1 MTGVEWRFRAVV
13 VAHAVSAYGTYLNL
27 IALSLFSYEVTGTA
41 LGVGVVMAVRL
52 LSGVT
57 AGLAA
62 GALTARFT
70 RRTVMVVTDLAQ
82 TLAMVVLALRASD
95 TPLWVLLGAV
105 VVLGAGNTFFNVALR
120 SAVPVMVGQDDRA
133 RANGVLVTA
142 RSVATVLGFASAAPV
157 IALGGF
163 GVAFAVNAASFA
175 VSAAAVLVLRPRTDD
190 EPSDESGEERAE
202 TGSSRAR
209 GKRTRLRVAG
219 LAGALLGMIALRGLD
234 ALASASHNVALPLA
248 AHAAEPSDPAVFM
261 TRFWSAWAVGTLL
274 AHQVLKR
281 RSHGASWGE
290 RAFAV
295 GTCAMSFCFVAAFT
309 GLPAPALMA
318 AAVAAGFADGWTE
331 IVYTSR
337 LQAAPDRQRSRLF
350 GLSATAEQSGFAL
363 GTMAAAAA
371 LEVLPALA
379 VVGAFHGAAVCGALV
394 LLLFMAGRRGT
405 GRPGPA
411 DGDAHSHADDG
422 RPPSGESRP
431 SAGEGHPSPGED
443 RPPTG
448 ENHPSAWENAQAVGG
463 THAST
468 GQNTQ
473 TVGETHP
480 STDQNTQTVGETHPI
495 TGQNTQA
502 TGETHPSTGGNRPP
516 IGHDRP
522 PTGEDHSHHPPS
534 GEEKGEHAHGTST
547 GASQLPGS

>member
-1 MTGVEWRFRAVV
+1 M
-13 VAHAVSAYGTYLNL
+13 SAYGTYLNL

-82 TLAMVVLALRASD
+82 TLAMVVLALQASD

-120 SAVPVMVGQDDRA
+120 SAVPVMVGQDGRA

-190 EPSDESGEERAE
+190 EPCDESGEERADA
-202 TGSSRAR
+202 GSSPAG
-209 GKRTRLRVAG
+209 GKRPRLRVAG

-337 LQAAPDRQRSRLF
+337 LQAAPDRQRGRLF

-371 LEVLPALA
+371 LEVLPALT
-379 VVGAFHGAAVCGALV
+379 VVGAFHGAAVCGALA
-394 LLLFMAGRRGT
+394 LLLFAGGRRWALRDVSNPV
-405 GRPGPA
+405 GRGDPLEAAFLLASRYGLSPEEAYDTVSGSARAVLGLPEVRVEAGFPA
-411 DGDAHSHADDG
+411 ELLAVRGDRLAGALSLAYSRVVVHQG
-422 RPPSGESRP
+422 RVMART
-431 SAGEGHPSPGED
+431 SAVREFCS
-443 RPPTG
+443 
-448 ENHPSAWENAQAVGG
+448 SA
-463 THAST
+463 ASVELGLPRQGR
-468 GQNTQ
+468 GQL
-473 TVGETHP
+473 
-480 STDQNTQTVGETHPI
+480 S
-495 TGQNTQA
+495 
-502 TGETHPSTGGNRPP
+502 
-516 IGHDRP
+516 
-522 PTGEDHSHHPPS
+522 
-534 GEEKGEHAHGTST
+534 
-547 GASQLPGS
+547 

>member
-1 MTGVEWRFRAVV
+1 VEWRFRAVV

-41 LGVGVVMAVRL
+41 LGVGIVMAVRL

-62 GALTARFT
+62 GALTARVT

-82 TLAMVVLALRASD
+82 TLAMVVLALQASD

-120 SAVPVMVGQDDRA
+120 SAVPVMVGQDSRA

-190 EPSDESGEERAE
+190 EPVGEPVGEPSQVLRE
-202 TGSSRAR
+202 QGGTGSSGAR
-209 GKRTRLRVAG
+209 GKRLRLRVAG
-219 LAGALLGMIALRGLD
+219 VAGALLGMIALRGLD

-248 AHAAEPSDPAVFM
+248 AHVAEPSSPAVFM

-281 RSHGASWGE
+281 RSHGTSWGE

-295 GTCAMSFCFVAAFT
+295 GTCAMSLCFVAAFT

-371 LEVLPALA
+371 LEALPALA
-379 VVGAFHGAAVCGALV
+379 VVAVFHGAAVCGALA
-394 LLLFMAGRRGT
+394 LLLLLTAGRRG
-405 GRPGPA
+405 R
-411 DGDAHSHADDG
+411 
-422 RPPSGESRP
+422 
-431 SAGEGHPSPGED
+431 
-443 RPPTG
+443 
-448 ENHPSAWENAQAVGG
+448 ENHSPTAEN
-463 THAST
+463 HS
-468 GQNTQ
+468 
-473 TVGETHP
+473 
-480 STDQNTQTVGETHPI
+480 
-495 TGQNTQA
+495 
-502 TGETHPSTGGNRPP
+502 
-516 IGHDRP
+516 
-522 PTGEDHSHHPPS
+522 PTGEDHSFTGENHSPTGENRSPTGENRSQHSPTS
-534 GEEKGEHAHGTST
+534 EEKGEDAHGTST

>member
-1 MTGVEWRFRAVV
+1 VEWRFRAVV

-41 LGVGVVMAVRL
+41 LGVGIVMAVRL

-62 GALTARFT
+62 GALTARVT

-82 TLAMVVLALRASD
+82 TLAMVVLALQASD

-120 SAVPVMVGQDDRA
+120 SAVPVMVGQDSRA

-190 EPSDESGEERAE
+190 EPVGEPVGGPVGEPVGEPSQVLRE
-202 TGSSRAR
+202 QGGTGSSGAR
-209 GKRTRLRVAG
+209 GKRLRLRVAG
-219 LAGALLGMIALRGLD
+219 VAGALLGMIALRGLD

-248 AHAAEPSDPAVFM
+248 AHVAEPSSPAVFM

-281 RSHGASWGE
+281 RSHGTSWGE

-295 GTCAMSFCFVAAFT
+295 GTCAMSLCFVAAFT

-371 LEVLPALA
+371 LEALPALA
-379 VVGAFHGAAVCGALV
+379 VVAVFHGAAVCGALA
-394 LLLFMAGRRGT
+394 LLLLTAGRRG
-405 GRPGPA
+405 R
-411 DGDAHSHADDG
+411 
-422 RPPSGESRP
+422 
-431 SAGEGHPSPGED
+431 
-443 RPPTG
+443 
-448 ENHPSAWENAQAVGG
+448 ENHSPTAEN
-463 THAST
+463 HS
-468 GQNTQ
+468 
-473 TVGETHP
+473 
-480 STDQNTQTVGETHPI
+480 
-495 TGQNTQA
+495 
-502 TGETHPSTGGNRPP
+502 
-516 IGHDRP
+516 
-522 PTGEDHSHHPPS
+522 PTGEDHSPTGEDHSPTGEDHSPTGEDHSPTGEDHS
-534 GEEKGEHAHGTST
+534 PTGEDHSFTGENRSQHSPTSEEKGEDAHGTST

>member
-1 MTGVEWRFRAVV
+1 VEWRFRAVV

-41 LGVGVVMAVRL
+41 LGVGIVMAVRL

-62 GALTARFT
+62 GALTARVT

-82 TLAMVVLALRASD
+82 TLAMVVLALQASD

-120 SAVPVMVGQDDRA
+120 SAVPVMVGQDSRA

-190 EPSDESGEERAE
+190 EPVGEPPQVLREQGG
-202 TGSSRAR
+202 TGSSGAR
-209 GKRTRLRVAG
+209 GKRLRLRVAG
-219 LAGALLGMIALRGLD
+219 VAGALLGMIALRGLD

-248 AHAAEPSDPAVFM
+248 AHAAEPSSPAVFM

-281 RSHGASWGE
+281 RSHGTSWGE

-295 GTCAMSFCFVAAFT
+295 GTCAMSLCFVAAFT

-371 LEVLPALA
+371 LEALPALA
-379 VVGAFHGAAVCGALV
+379 VVGVFHGAAVCGALA
-394 LLLFMAGRRGT
+394 LLLLTAGRRG
-405 GRPGPA
+405 R
-411 DGDAHSHADDG
+411 
-422 RPPSGESRP
+422 
-431 SAGEGHPSPGED
+431 
-443 RPPTG
+443 
-448 ENHPSAWENAQAVGG
+448 ENHS
-463 THAST
+463 
-468 GQNTQ
+468 
-473 TVGETHP
+473 
-480 STDQNTQTVGETHPI
+480 
-495 TGQNTQA
+495 
-502 TGETHPSTGGNRPP
+502 
-516 IGHDRP
+516 
-522 PTGEDHSHHPPS
+522 PTGEDHSFTGENRSQHSPA
-534 GEEKGEHAHGTST
+534 GEEKGEDAHGTSA

>member
-62 GALTARFT
+62 GAMTARFT

-120 SAVPVMVGQDDRA
+120 SAVPVMVGQDGRA

-190 EPSDESGEERAE
+190 EPCDESGEERADA
-202 TGSSRAR
+202 GSSPAR
-209 GKRTRLRVAG
+209 RKRPRLPVAG

-248 AHAAEPSDPAVFM
+248 AHAAEPSDPAVVM

-337 LQAAPDRQRSRLF
+337 LQAAPDRQRGRLF

-371 LEVLPALA
+371 LEVLPALT
-379 VVGAFHGAAVCGALV
+379 VVGAFHGAAVCGALA
-394 LLLFMAGRRGT
+394 LLLFTGGRRGT
-405 GRPGPA
+405 GRPGQT
-411 DGDAHSHADDG
+411 DGDPHSHADDG
-422 RPPSGESRP
+422 RPPIGENQS
-431 SAGEGHPSPGED
+431 SAADD

-448 ENHPSAWENAQAVGG
+448 DNHPSLGDNRQP
-463 THAST
+463 T
-468 GQNTQ
+468 GKN
-473 TVGETHP
+473 HP
-480 STDQNTQTVGETHPI
+480 SLGDNHPP
-495 TGQNTQA
+495 TGD
-502 TGETHPSTGGNRPP
+502 NRPP
-516 IGHDRP
+516 IDHNHP
-522 PTGEDHSHHPPS
+522 PTGGDHSHPPS
-534 GEEKGEHAHGTST
+534 AGEEKGEHAHGTST

>member
-70 RRTVMVVTDLAQ
+70 RRTVMVVTDFAQ

-190 EPSDESGEERAE
+190 QPCDESGEERAGA
-202 TGSSRAR
+202 GSSPAG
-209 GKRTRLRVAG
+209 GKRPRLRVAG

-318 AAVAAGFADGWTE
+318 SAVAAGFADGWTE

-337 LQAAPDRQRSRLF
+337 LQAAPDRQRGRLF

-371 LEVLPALA
+371 LEVLPALT
-379 VVGAFHGAAVCGALV
+379 VVGAFHGAAVCGALA
-394 LLLFMAGRRGT
+394 LLLFAGGRRWM
-405 GRPGPA
+405 GRPGQG
-411 DGDAHSHADDG
+411 DGDTHSHSHADDG
-422 RPPSGESRP
+422 RPPISESRP
-431 SAGEGHPSPGED
+431 SVGEDHPSTGD
-443 RPPTG
+443 NRPPTG
-448 ENHPSAWENAQAVGG
+448 ENHPSLGEN
-463 THAST
+463 
-468 GQNTQ
+468 
-473 TVGETHP
+473 
-480 STDQNTQTVGETHPI
+480 
-495 TGQNTQA
+495 
-502 TGETHPSTGGNRPP
+502 HPSTGENRPP
-516 IGHDRP
+516 TGHNRP
-522 PTGEDHSHHPPS
+522 PTGEDHSHPPPA

-547 GASQLPGS
+547 GASQLPGP

>member
-1 MTGVEWRFRAVV
+1 VEWRFRAVV

-41 LGVGVVMAVRL
+41 LGVGIVMAVRL

-62 GALTARFT
+62 GALTARVT

-82 TLAMVVLALRASD
+82 TLAMVVLALQASD

-120 SAVPVMVGQDDRA
+120 SAVPVMVGQDSRA

-190 EPSDESGEERAE
+190 EPVGEPVGEPSQVLRE
-202 TGSSRAR
+202 QGGTGSSGAR
-209 GKRTRLRVAG
+209 GKRLRLRVAG
-219 LAGALLGMIALRGLD
+219 VAGALLGMIALRGLD

-248 AHAAEPSDPAVFM
+248 AHVAEPSSPAVFM

-281 RSHGASWGE
+281 RSHGTSWGE

-371 LEVLPALA
+371 LEALPALA
-379 VVGAFHGAAVCGALV
+379 VVAVFHGAAVCGALA
-394 LLLFMAGRRGT
+394 LLLLLTAGRRG
-405 GRPGPA
+405 R
-411 DGDAHSHADDG
+411 
-422 RPPSGESRP
+422 
-431 SAGEGHPSPGED
+431 
-443 RPPTG
+443 
-448 ENHPSAWENAQAVGG
+448 ENHSPTAEN
-463 THAST
+463 HS
-468 GQNTQ
+468 
-473 TVGETHP
+473 
-480 STDQNTQTVGETHPI
+480 
-495 TGQNTQA
+495 
-502 TGETHPSTGGNRPP
+502 
-516 IGHDRP
+516 
-522 PTGEDHSHHPPS
+522 PTGEDHSFTGENHSPTGENRSPTGENRSQHSPTS
-534 GEEKGEHAHGTST
+534 EEKGEDAHGTST

>member
-1 MTGVEWRFRAVV
+1 LVTGVDRRFRFLVA
-13 VAHAVSAYGTYLNL
+13 AHAVSAYGTYLNL

-41 LGVGVVMAVRL
+41 LGVGAVMAVRL

-62 GALTARFT
+62 GALTAGVT
-70 RRTVMVVTDLAQ
+70 RRTVMVATDLAQ
-82 TLAMVVLALRASD
+82 TFAMVVLALGASD
-95 TPLWVLLGAV
+95 TPLWVLLASV

-120 SAVPVMVGQDDRA
+120 SAVPVMVGQDSRA

-175 VSAAAVLVLRPRTDD
+175 VSAAAVLVLRPRTDEGPVGD
-190 EPSDESGEERAE
+190 PVDDPVDDPPEAPPEQGG
-202 TGSSRAR
+202 TGSTRAR
-209 GKRTRLRVAG
+209 GGRLRRRVAALGRVARPSRVAG

-248 AHAAEPSDPAVFM
+248 AHAAEPSGPAAFM
-261 TRFWSAWAVGTLL
+261 TRFWSAWAVGTLF

-281 RSHGASWGE
+281 RTHGTSWGV

-337 LQAAPDRQRSRLF
+337 LQAAPDRQRGRLF

-379 VVGAFHGAAVCGALV
+379 VVGVFHGAAVCGALV
-394 LLLFMAGRRGT
+394 LLLLTAGGRGEK
-405 GRPGPA
+405 RLGPA
-411 DGDAHSHADDG
+411 EGDDHPPTTKHPPTSDQEG
-422 RPPSGESRP
+422 RE
-431 SAGEGHPSPGED
+431 GED
-443 RPPTG
+443 T
-448 ENHPSAWENAQAVGG
+448 
-463 THAST
+463 
-468 GQNTQ
+468 
-473 TVGETHP
+473 
-480 STDQNTQTVGETHPI
+480 
-495 TGQNTQA
+495 
-502 TGETHPSTGGNRPP
+502 
-516 IGHDRP
+516 
-522 PTGEDHSHHPPS
+522 
-534 GEEKGEHAHGTST
+534 HGTST

>member
-1 MTGVEWRFRAVV
+1 MVA
-13 VAHAVSAYGTYLNL
+13 AHAVSAYGTYLNL
-27 IALSLFSYEVTGTA
+27 IALSLFSYEITGTA
-41 LGVGVVMAVRL
+41 LGVGAVMAVRL

-62 GALTARFT
+62 GALASRVT
-70 RRTVMVVTDLAQ
+70 RRTVMVGTDLAQ
-82 TLAMVVLALRASD
+82 TLAMVVLALGAPD

-120 SAVPVMVGQDDRA
+120 SAVPVLVGQDSRA

-163 GVAFAVNAASFA
+163 GVAFALNGASFA

-190 EPSDESGEERAE
+190 GPVDDAPEAPPEQGG
-202 TGSSRAR
+202 TGSPGAR
-209 GKRTRLRVAG
+209 GGWLRRRGAGLGRVAGPGRVAG

-281 RSHGASWGE
+281 RSQGTSWGE

-309 GLPAPALMA
+309 GLPAPALTA

-337 LQAAPDRQRSRLF
+337 LQAAPDRQRARLF

-379 VVGAFHGAAVCGALV
+379 VVGVFHGAAVCGALL
-394 LLLFMAGRRGT
+394 LLLFHHRSTAKN
-405 GRPGPA
+405 
-411 DGDAHSHADDG
+411 HS
-422 RPPSGESRP
+422 
-431 SAGEGHPSPGED
+431 
-443 RPPTG
+443 
-448 ENHPSAWENAQAVGG
+448 
-463 THAST
+463 
-468 GQNTQ
+468 
-473 TVGETHP
+473 
-480 STDQNTQTVGETHPI
+480 
-495 TGQNTQA
+495 
-502 TGETHPSTGGNRPP
+502 
-516 IGHDRP
+516 
-522 PTGEDHSHHPPS
+522 PTGEDRSQHSPA
-534 GEEKGEHAHGTST
+534 GEGEGEDEHGTST
-547 GASQLPGS
+547 GASQLPGP